1 MSHQRRTLHICML
14 FFCVVLR
21 VSAADEVP
29 LPSEEVPATLFASIP
44 EEDIDLYV
52 SGTWQ
57 AEVSAGFAL
66 TWSTLSPVMQTTTI
80 SDIDSGFRFD
90 QYPDI
95 IISLWIRDR
104 WFFDLSFKEGNDVNS
119 IVAGY
124 QGKEGEL
131 VQEVRVGNIDIGSF
145 ESSFF
150 TLPEAGIDSLGLWAR
165 LTPEHSEHSFALRYD
180 PAAYQRVTFRGM
192 NEVKQE
198 QFDLDDYS
206 TNRVFVLP
214 DDDVEDVVLYIQ
226 DEDGAFQEAG
236 TDDAVVDTENGIVYL
251 KEAPTGRVAVYYKK
265 GGKEVGDSGLGTD
278 ALCGINADGLFDPK
292 ATPVDFSFSGTY
304 TGLGITLSEF
314 RYDEQIDGHDV
325 LLLYRPGLWSPFLHR
340 GIYELSTTPQENELY
355 AALMSGSDE
364 YDGMTLEAEQLSYG
378 EEDFGKLIRI
388 VDEDR
393 ELSDM
398 RSLYR
403 RYPLARAIIEAGYN
417 SDIYGPKRGISGDA
431 APWLLQIEHL
441 SEVSAFQL
449 EEGVLGDSVSVTKN
463 GKEQSRFTVDYDTGV
478 LTPLFTVNDDDLIVV
493 TYRTRSGGDL
503 GDLIFA
509 TQNSFTLTDRLSLG
523 LDAGFRW
530 NIAGQSYTTESD
542 QAPGFIAAGTS
553 LFYDNKDEED
563 YALSFSVEAGLS
575 LNNPDTT
582 GFFRLLGM
590 NDAGV
595 DVPIS
600 NKRLFP
606 AAADDA
612 NSSPS
617 FPENDRGK
625 LFYYDFYSYPTVGS
639 AVLKRYDWSVPSDQR
654 YPYDE
659 DEGEDR
665 VGPSIAATGSETD
678 GNALVFTYELDA
690 GEWVGGRIPL
700 STGGNALDLSSATR
714 IDLLVRPRQDISD
727 LNIYLRV
734 GDLIE
739 DLDGDGLLDEESGS
753 LSSGFSFDPDGI
765 DRPVGGD
772 NGKTDSEDLN
782 GDGELSWTSGEDD
795 DLVWKSQALDVDGTS
810 NSWQRISIDL
820 SAAERAKLQS
830 VTAMDIMIVNEGSVD
845 DTTGTILVADPIFVG
860 TSFSV
865 NPDDS
870 TSQTVTA
877 SEALETRAGASSAST
892 SLAEAFPDETDI
904 FTDGETQR
912 CALFT
917 WDAGTAGGTWSAS
930 TLTPTADL
938 GNYQALQ
945 FFLRTPDPAPDNI
958 TVSLSST
965 EGKGVTATFVPIESD
980 AWQLITINLDK
991 KRIKSSEG
999 TISDQ
1004 EVSVNNRDAAVSYF
1018 KMEVETS
1025 SEDTSGELWL
1035 DELHLTDALMSLEST
1050 VKSSVAYHKQGTY
1063 FSLKGK
1069 PVLSEFDFASES
1081 TWNGD
1086 YGTAAGSDS
1095 THSFYSSS
1103 ALSSALFN
1111 GNVYGDFAF
1120 SAEAYE
1126 FLPSFT
1132 AGYAMPV
1139 ASGRIKAAEEYAEDH
1154 AAEGITFSH
1163 SAEITFAPWIANPER
1178 ILSLESSFSKPK
1190 TKVKQQWAIG
1200 MGAGRNET
1208 HNAFSLSL
1216 SNALTGSDEEEHETF
1231 SERMSES
1238 TEGLLLPQM
1247 DQVTRRNSKLD
1258 LMQMFPLPLGFLTVE
1273 ADGSTTARSSSSK
1286 RLDADHLLSTTWDLP
1301 MEKKRNLRFRLYHE
1315 LEAKVSIE
1323 DITSTPSTPLHSL
1336 ILDAKG
1342 FSTGI
1347 GSIYALLSSDPLS
1360 VFGTGPFTGEEE
1372 KLLTASYTPA
1382 ASCSFSRNPGSAL
1395 SDLIVPATFDITRST
1410 TYEKS
1415 YDEIGRSGV
1424 TSISWTSSAI
1434 NLFGR
1439 LGSYPLADW
1448 YRTDAF
1454 ASSARFDIEDSG
1466 ALDALH
1472 VASFLLQINEKYSLK
1487 GENDFSASFDDGATL
1502 DTLKNETTLTLISR
1516 KGEPRRLPIPHY
1528 LRGDSPV
1535 RLIHELSFGNDLLF
1549 DNEENEQD
1557 LTLSLSHETT
1567 LDLSSRGEINA
1578 HLTGLFMREAYAS
1591 GSDSVTY
1598 YTIGFEAGLGF
1609 TLSF

>member
-1 MSHQRRTLHICML
+1 MS
-14 FFCVVLR
+14 
-21 VSAADEVP
+21 
-29 LPSEEVPATLFASIP
+29 
-44 EEDIDLYV
+44 
-52 SGTWQ
+52 
-57 AEVSAGFAL
+57 
-66 TWSTLSPVMQTTTI
+66 
-80 SDIDSGFRFD
+80 
-90 QYPDI
+90 
-95 IISLWIRDR
+95 
-104 WFFDLSFKEGNDVNS
+104 
-119 IVAGY
+119 
-124 QGKEGEL
+124 
-131 VQEVRVGNIDIGSF
+131 
-145 ESSFF
+145 
-150 TLPEAGIDSLGLWAR
+150 
-165 LTPEHSEHSFALRYD
+165 
-180 PAAYQRVTFRGM
+180 
-192 NEVKQE
+192 
-198 QFDLDDYS
+198 
-206 TNRVFVLP
+206 
-214 DDDVEDVVLYIQ
+214 
-226 DEDGAFQEAG
+226 
-236 TDDAVVDTENGIVYL
+236 
-251 KEAPTGRVAVYYKK
+251 
-265 GGKEVGDSGLGTD
+265 
-278 ALCGINADGLFDPK
+278 
-292 ATPVDFSFSGTY
+292 
-304 TGLGITLSEF
+304 
-314 RYDEQIDGHDV
+314 
-325 LLLYRPGLWSPFLHR
+325 
-340 GIYELSTTPQENELY
+340 
-355 AALMSGSDE
+355 
-364 YDGMTLEAEQLSYG
+364 LEAEQLSYE

-388 VDEDR
+388 VDEDQ
-393 ELSDM
+393 ELSDI
-398 RSLYR
+398 RSFYR
-403 RYPLARAIIEAGYN
+403 RYPLARAIIEAGYD

-463 GKEQSRFTVDYDTGV
+463 GKDESRFTVDYDTGI

-503 GDLIFA
+503 GDLILA

-582 GFFRLLGM
+582 GIFRLLGM

-617 FPENDRGK
+617 FPESSRGK

-639 AVLKRYDWSVPSDQR
+639 AVLKRYDWNVPSDQR

-678 GNALVFTYELDA
+678 GNALVFTYELDDA
-690 GEWVGGRIPL
+690 ALPATRPWVGGRIPL

-782 GDGELSWTSGEDD
+782 GDGELSWTGGEDE
-795 DLVWKSQALDVDGTS
+795 DLVWKSEALDVDGTS
-810 NSWQRISIDL
+810 TGWQRISIDL

-830 VTAMDIMIVNEGSVD
+830 VTAMDIMIVNEGSAA
-845 DTTGTILVADPIFVG
+845 TGTILVADPIFVG

-865 NPDDS
+865 SPDDS

-892 SLAEAFPDETDI
+892 SLADAFSDETEI

-917 WDAGTAGGTWSAS
+917 WDADTAGGTWSAS
-930 TLTPTADL
+930 TLTPTAELD
-938 GNYQALQ
+938 NYQALR

-958 TVSLSST
+958 TIALSST

-980 AWQLITINLDK
+980 AWQLITINLNK

-1004 EVSVNNRDAAVSYF
+1004 EVSVNDRDAAVSYF
-1018 KMEVETS
+1018 KMEV
-1025 SEDTSGELWL
+1025 DTSDTTGEEAGELWL

-1050 VKSSVAYHKQGTY
+1050 VKSAVAYHKSGTY

-1081 TWNGD
+1081 IWNGD

-1095 THSFYSSS
+1095 IHSFYSSS
-1103 ALSSALFN
+1103 ALSSGLFN

-1126 FLPSFT
+1126 FLPAFT
-1132 AGYAMPV
+1132 AGYAMPI

-1163 SAEITFAPWIANPER
+1163 SAEISLAPWIANPER
-1178 ILSLESSFSKPK
+1178 ILSLGSSFSKPK
-1190 TKVKQQWAIG
+1190 TKVKQQWEIG
-1200 MGAGRNET
+1200 VAAGRSEA

-1231 SERMSES
+1231 SKRLSES

-1247 DQVTRRNSKLD
+1247 DQVTRRSSELD
-1258 LMQMFPLPLGFLTVE
+1258 LMQMFPLPLGFLTLE
-1273 ADGSTTARSSSSK
+1273 TDGSTTSRSSSSE
-1286 RLDADHLLSTTWDLP
+1286 RLDADHLLSATWDLP
-1301 MEKKRNLRFRLYHE
+1301 MEKKKNLRFRLYHA
-1315 LEAKVSIE
+1315 LEAKVNIE

-1336 ILDAKG
+1336 ILDAEG

-1360 VFGTGPFTGEEE
+1360 MFGTGPFTGDEE

-1424 TSISWTSSAI
+1424 TSISWTNSAL

-1487 GENDFSASFDDGATL
+1487 GENDFTASFDDGTSLVTL
-1502 DTLKNETTLTLISR
+1502 ENETTVTLVKR

-1528 LRGDSPV
+1528 LRGDGPV
-1535 RLIHELSFGNDLLF
+1535 RLIHELSFGNDFLF

-1557 LTLSLSHETT
+1557 LTLSLSHETI

-1578 HLTGLFMREAYAS
+1578 HLTGLFMREAYAA